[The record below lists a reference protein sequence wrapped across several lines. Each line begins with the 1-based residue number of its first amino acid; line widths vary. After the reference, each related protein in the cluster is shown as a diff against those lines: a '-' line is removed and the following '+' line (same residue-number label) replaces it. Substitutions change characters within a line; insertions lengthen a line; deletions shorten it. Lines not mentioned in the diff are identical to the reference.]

1 LPPGAGAPLR
11 ALRFIAGAA
20 AGFLFWWYATLPY
33 DGALS
38 FVAERILS
46 IDQRLCNAHL
56 VADERKVDVSPHL
69 CVAPTATIPADQLT
83 YNIILFA
90 ALFAMRF
97 RSFGSFFAS
106 LFVLVVSHVL
116 SLALSVESTYS
127 AQQGDWSHQH
137 YSAIA
142 QQLWVGAEFWWR
154 LAGMFALVFA
164 LWWLTLA
171 PIYQSATVSRP
182 KRIPTKSGGRKK

>member
-1 LPPGAGAPLR
+1 MR

-20 AGFLFWWYATLPY
+20 AGLLFWWYATLPY
-33 DGALS
+33 NGLLS
-38 FVAERILS
+38 FAAERVLS
-46 IDQRLCNAHL
+46 VDQRLCNPHL
-56 VADERKVDVSPHL
+56 IADERKIEVAPHL
-69 CVAPTATIPADQLT
+69 CPAPTATIPADQLT

-97 RSFGSFFAS
+97 RGFGSFFGC
-106 LFVLVVSHVL
+106 LFALVVSHVL
-116 SLALSVESTYS
+116 SLALSVESTY
-127 AQQGDWSHQH
+127 AARQGSWSQQH
-137 YSAIA
+137 YSALA

-164 LWWLTLA
+164 MWWLTLS
-171 PIYQSATVSRP
+171 PVYQSATVSRP

>member
-1 LPPGAGAPLR
+1 LR
-11 ALRFIAGAA
+11 ALRLLAGAA
-20 AGFLFWWYATLPY
+20 AGFLFWWYGALFY
-33 DGALS
+33 NGALS
-38 FVAERILS
+38 FAAERVLQLDS
-46 IDQRLCNAHL
+46 RLCNAHL
-56 VADERKVDVSPHL
+56 VAVDRNVEVAPHL
-69 CVAPTATIPADQLT
+69 CPAPTATIPADQLT

-97 RSFGSFFAS
+97 RGFGSFFTC
-106 LFVLVVSHVL
+106 LFVLVASHVL
-116 SLALSVESTYS
+116 TLALSVESTY
-127 AQQGDWSHQH
+127 AARQGAWSQDH
-137 YSAIA
+137 YSTLA

-164 LWWLTLA
+164 MWWLTLA